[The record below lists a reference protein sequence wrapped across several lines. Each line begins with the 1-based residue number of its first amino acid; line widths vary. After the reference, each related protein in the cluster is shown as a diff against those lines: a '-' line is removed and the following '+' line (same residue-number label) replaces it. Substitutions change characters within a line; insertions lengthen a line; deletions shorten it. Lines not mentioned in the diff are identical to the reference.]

1 MSLIGKN
8 FDGLFEHN
16 RAMITWTLML
26 GSLGIDALLLS
37 RWIYYEQF
45 KITKEIEEE
54 EEMLTPYESHEDNSS
69 SVNSTATNGSTKV
82 TTNDSNLMGW
92 EFKIVRASSDLF
104 RNPAIFHR
112 LCQEEAESGW
122 ILLEKLD
129 DRRVR
134 FKRPIAMRDI
144 LQSEIPP
151 IDPYRSQYGPNGNW
165 ILWVSSAVFLM
176 AMILPAFLG
185 YALVSS
191 SLKQSNSSPSIL
203 APSSESNPSSAPG
216 SN

>member
-1 MSLIGKN
+1 MV
-8 FDGLFEHN
+8 
-16 RAMITWTLML
+16 
-26 GSLGIDALLLS
+26 GSLGLESLLLS
-37 RWIYYEQF
+37 RWIDYKQF

-54 EEMLTPYESHEDNSS
+54 EEMLIPYESTEENSI
-69 SVNSTATNGSTKV
+69 SVNSMATNGTTKV
-82 TTNDSNLMGW
+82 TRKDSNPLMGW

-129 DRRVR
+129 DHRVR
-134 FKRPIAMRDI
+134 FKRPIAMGNI
-144 LQSEIPP
+144 LKSETPR

-165 ILWVSSAVFLM
+165 ILWVGGAVFLI

-185 YALVSS
+185 YALVTST
-191 SLKQSNSSPSIL
+191 LKQSNSSPSIL
-203 APSSESNPSSAPG
+203 APSSESNPTSSPG

>member
-1 MSLIGKN
+1 MSLIRKKI
-8 FDGLFEHN
+8 DGLFEHN

-26 GSLGIDALLLS
+26 GSLGLEALFLS

-45 KITKEIEEE
+45 KITKEEEE
-54 EEMLTPYESHEDNSS
+54 EEMLTPYESTEENSS
-69 SVNSTATNGSTKV
+69 VVNSMATNGTTKV
-82 TTNDSNLMGW
+82 TTKDSNLMGW

-134 FKRPIAMRDI
+134 FKRPIAMGDM
-144 LQSEIPP
+144 LKSETPR

-165 ILWVSSAVFLM
+165 ILWVGGAVFLM

-191 SLKQSNSSPSIL
+191 TLKQSNSSPPML
-203 APSSESNPSSAPG
+203 APYSESNPTSSPG

>member
-1 MSLIGKN
+1 
-8 FDGLFEHN
+8 
-16 RAMITWTLML
+16 MITWTLML
-26 GSLGIDALLLS
+26 GSLGLEALFLS

-54 EEMLTPYESHEDNSS
+54 EEMLTPYESPEDNSS
-69 SVNSTATNGSTKV
+69 SVNSTDTNGSTKV
-82 TTNDSNLMGW
+82 TTKDSNLMGW

-134 FKRPIAMRDI
+134 FKRPMAMRDI
-144 LQSEIPP
+144 LTSETPR
-151 IDPYRSQYGPNGNW
+151 IDPYRSQYGPNGNG
-165 ILWVSSAVFLM
+165 ILWVSGAVFLM

-191 SLKQSNSSPSIL
+191 TLKQSNSSPSIL

>member
-1 MSLIGKN
+1 MGEK
-8 FDGLFEHN
+8 FYGLFEPN

-26 GSLGIDALLLS
+26 GSLGLEALFLS

-54 EEMLTPYESHEDNSS
+54 EEMLTPYESSEDNSS
-69 SVNSTATNGSTKV
+69 SVNSTATNATTKV
-82 TTNDSNLMGW
+82 TTKDSNLMGW

-112 LCQEEAESGW
+112 LCEEEAESGW

-134 FKRPIAMRDI
+134 FKRPIAMGDM
-144 LQSEIPP
+144 LKSETPR
-151 IDPYRSQYGPNGNW
+151 IDPYRSQYGPSGNW
-165 ILWVSSAVFLM
+165 ILWVGGAVFLI

-203 APSSESNPSSAPG
+203 APSSESNPTSSPG

>member
-1 MSLIGKN
+1 
-8 FDGLFEHN
+8 
-16 RAMITWTLML
+16 MITWTLML
-26 GSLGIDALLLS
+26 GSLGLEALFLS

-45 KITKEIEEE
+45 KITKEEEE
-54 EEMLTPYESHEDNSS
+54 EEMLTPYESTEENSS
-69 SVNSTATNGSTKV
+69 SVNSMATNGTTKV
-82 TTNDSNLMGW
+82 TTKDSNLMGW

-134 FKRPIAMRDI
+134 FKRPIAMGDM
-144 LQSEIPP
+144 LKSETPR

-165 ILWVSSAVFLM
+165 ILWVGGAVFLM

-191 SLKQSNSSPSIL
+191 TLKQSNSSPPML
-203 APSSESNPSSAPG
+203 APSSESNPTSSPG

>member
-1 MSLIGKN
+1 MGEK
-8 FDGLFEHN
+8 FYGLFEHN
-16 RAMITWTLML
+16 GAMIAWTLML

-45 KITKEIEEE
+45 KITKEEEE
-54 EEMLTPYESHEDNSS
+54 EEMLTPYESTEDNSS
-69 SVNSTATNGSTKV
+69 SVNSTATNGTTKV
-82 TTNDSNLMGW
+82 TTKDSNLMGW

-112 LCQEEAESGW
+112 LCEEEAESGW

-134 FKRPIAMRDI
+134 FKRPIAMGDM
-144 LQSEIPP
+144 LKSETPR

-165 ILWVSSAVFLM
+165 ILWVGGAVFLM

-191 SLKQSNSSPSIL
+191 TLKQSNSSPPML
-203 APSSESNPSSAPG
+203 APSSESNPTSSPG